1 MKARITLKNFP
12 DKSVDNLILIKKFNP
27 KLGSISE
34 ITDFTSFF
42 VSSDSFVFIGD
53 IVFAIHGDEIVSVE
67 FN

>member
-12 DKSVDNLILIKKFNP
+12 DKTVDNLTLIKRFN
-27 KLGSISE
+27 LNESVSE

-42 VSSDSFVFIGD
+42 LSNNPFVFVGD
-53 IVFAIHGDEIVSVE
+53 IVLAIHGDEIVSVE

>member
-12 DKSVDNLILIKKFNP
+12 DKTVDNLTLIKRFN
-27 KLGSISE
+27 LNESVSE

-42 VSSDSFVFIGD
+42 LSNNPFVFVGD
-53 IVFAIHGDEIVSVE
+53 IVLVINGDEIVSVE